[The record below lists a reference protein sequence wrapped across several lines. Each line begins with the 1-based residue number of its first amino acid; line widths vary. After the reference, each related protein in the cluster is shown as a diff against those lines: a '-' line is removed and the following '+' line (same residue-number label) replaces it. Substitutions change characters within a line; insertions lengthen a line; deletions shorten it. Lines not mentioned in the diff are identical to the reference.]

1 MTFPNL
7 DQTEGIWIER
17 TQNHGYHYVQDV
29 FSSENPRERYHQDN
43 CRLLITRGSL
53 QPEVPDGLAPSQR
66 TWEKALRYAQVL
78 F

>member
-17 TQNHGYHYVQDV
+17 THNQGYHYVQDV
-29 FSSENPRERYHQDN
+29 FSSDNPRERYHQDN
-43 CRLLITRGSL
+43 CRLLIVRGSL
-53 QPEVPDGLAPSQR
+53 RPEAPDGLAPSQR
-66 TWEKALRYAQVL
+66 TWEKTLRYGQVL